1 MKLNIYQILKG
12 KKLITTTALCTA
24 MMTGLLAQNPQTH
37 SCGNDIIKLGEQ
49 YPDFWQA
56 YEAFENNWNQAKNE
70 LDFSSMERSATGAYI
85 IPVVVHVL
93 HEGGSENIAR
103 SQVTSMITALNTFYS
118 MEAPNLS
125 TISGFPA
132 FDTVVPYFNGN
143 DTCFISGPGSQMLT
157 RFEFRLA
164 TKDPQ
169 GNCSDGIVR
178 VYTEKTNDALTSNAT
193 KFKSMSSWDRSKYL
207 NIWSVTT
214 IESSGGNTTLG
225 FAQFPFA
232 FGGQFPLTSTD
243 GVTLIHQRIGTSGT
257 ASGGNGATAVH
268 EVGHWLGL
276 FHIWGDAECG
286 SDGIDD
292 TPIHFGPN
300 YSGPGCFSLPKTAT
314 CYTDTNSTDTA
325 INQLNLLMRYQ
336 VGEMWMNCMDYTDD
350 NCMSMFSEQQYLK
363 MNVTMETID
372 FRGSLST
379 TANNLATGTDD
390 ASQSSPCDAAP
401 IADLWS
407 TDGSGNYIQMKLIC
421 AGQDLTM
428 RDGTFNT
435 STPGNPT
442 TTRVWDFPGGT
453 PSTSTTATQLVTYNT
468 PGTYDVTITSTNS
481 VGTST
486 KTRDNYVHVSS
497 TTADE
502 SNYVYYEDFEYATSL
517 YEQGKWII
525 INQGINSGNKWE
537 QATNTGYMSSKC
549 IVMRNDPVAG
559 SWNDN
564 NIIYEKDFL
573 ISPSYDLTTIS
584 GEKLYFKFAG
594 ARRSAMPWSY
604 NPDQLRVYASTNCGE
619 TWSLRPIKIDNVSR
633 SIISGDTLYSAGMFT
648 DGFVPTNPSQWNEG
662 EIDLATFTSATNFRV
677 MFEWTSGGPISNDFY
692 IDQINISNSTSIG
705 IDDPSGET
713 EYEIYPNPVTST
725 SQIYFTTDNEAKV
738 KVDIL
743 DITGRVVFTV
753 HSGNMAAGEHF
764 LEIQN
769 EDFNSAGVYLVR
781 LNVNGKISTK
791 KIIVE

>member
-12 KKLITTTALCTA
+12 KKLFASVALCSA
-24 MMTGLLAQNPQTH
+24 MVSGIFAQTPHNHQ
-37 SCGNDIIKLGEQ
+37 CGNDIIKLGEQ

-56 YEAFENNWNQAKNE
+56 YEAFENTWNQAKNE
-70 LDFSSMERSATGAYI
+70 INYSSLERSATGAYI

-93 HEGGSENIAR
+93 HKGGSENISR
-103 SQVTSMITALNTFYS
+103 SQINTLITSLNTFYS

-143 DTCFISGPGSQMLT
+143 DTCFVSGPGSQMLT

-178 VYTEKTNDALTSNAT
+178 VYTEKTDDAITSNGT

-207 NIWSVTT
+207 NVWSVSN

-243 GVTLIHQRIGTSGT
+243 GVTLIHQRIGTNGT
-257 ASGGNGATAVH
+257 AAGGNGATAVH

-276 FHIWGDAECG
+276 FHIWGDEECG

-300 YSGPGCFSLPKTAT
+300 YSDPGCFPLPKTAT

-325 INQLNLLMRYQ
+325 INQFNLMMRYQ

-350 NCMSMFSEQQYLK
+350 NCMSMFSEGQYRK
-363 MNVTMETID
+363 MNVTMETVE

-379 TANNLATGTDD
+379 STNLLGTGTDD
-390 ASQSSPCDAAP
+390 ASQSAVCGAAP

-407 TDGSGNYIQMKLIC
+407 TDGSSNYIKMKLIC
-421 AGQDLTM
+421 AGADLTM

-435 STPGNPT
+435 SNPGNPT

-453 PSTSTTATQLVTYNT
+453 PSTSTTATQLVAYNT
-468 PGTYDVTITSTNS
+468 PGTYDVTVTSTNS

-486 KTRDNYVHVSS
+486 KTRNNYVHVSS
-497 TTADE
+497 NTADE
-502 SNYVYYEDFEYATSL
+502 SNYVYYDDFEYATSL
-517 YEQGKWII
+517 YEQGKWIV
-525 INQGINSGNKWE
+525 INQGINSTNQWE

-549 IVMRNDPVAG
+549 MVMKNED
-559 SWNDN
+559 

-584 GEKLYFKFAG
+584 GEKLYFKYAG

-619 TWSLRPIKIDNVSR
+619 TWSLRPIKIDGVTR

-648 DGFVPTNPSQWNEG
+648 SGFVPTNPSQWNEG
-662 EIDLATFTSATNFRV
+662 EIDLASFTSATNFRV
-677 MFEWTSGGPISNDFY
+677 MFEWTSGGPIANDFY
-692 IDQINISNSTSIG
+692 IDQLMISNSTSIG
-705 IDDPSGET
+705 IDDPSGST
-713 EYEIYPNPVTST
+713 EYAIYPNPVTST
-725 SQIYFTTDNEAKV
+725 SQVYFTLADDSKV
-738 KVDIL
+738 KVDVL
-743 DITGRVVFTV
+743 DITGRVVLNV
-753 HSGNMAAGEHF
+753 YAGDMNAGEHY
-764 LEIQN
+764 LEIHN
-769 EDFNSAGVYLVR
+769 DDFSAAGVYLVR